1 MVLAAGELTP
11 GAVAKEATATLKA
24 LLHYIEIQEARQTFN
39 KDSFCSASYD
49 VLSQLGRLDSLS
61 MQERQI
67 CEESKARLLNRHVM
81 PSPFDPQALLSNV
94 VNAPSQDEDE

>member
-24 LLHYIEIQEARQTFN
+24 LLHYIEIQEDRQKFN